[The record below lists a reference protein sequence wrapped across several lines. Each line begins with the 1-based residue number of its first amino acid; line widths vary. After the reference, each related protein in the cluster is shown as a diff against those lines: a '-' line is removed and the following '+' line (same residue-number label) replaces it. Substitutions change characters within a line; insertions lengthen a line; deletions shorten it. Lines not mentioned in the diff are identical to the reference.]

1 MEVLYPMVPIPGK
14 WAGILLAL
22 LLVATV
28 TGSPAAGSLPAVS
41 STASSPATAIRAA
54 IPGDC
59 NGDGQISAV
68 DALMALQM
76 TTGKLQENAI
86 ADMDGDGVVQVSDVL
101 LIMQKSAKTVLVT
114 EKERSQNPVIPPLTP
129 NTTPTTP
136 TPAPILSGIF
146 DAGLRLL
153 GLQVTPGV
161 AIPRDVVNVA
171 TTPTPILKVVQPEV
185 TLGVAIPRDVVT
197 VATTPTPILKV
208 VQPEVLR
215 DVVTVVTTPT
225 PILKVVQPE
234 VTLGV
239 AIPREVV
246 TVATTPTPI
255 LKVVQ
260 PEVLREVVTV
270 ATTPTPILKV
280 VQPEVTLGVAIP
292 REVVIVTTTAT
303 PIVKVVQPEV
313 LQEVVI
319 VTTTATPIVKVVQ
332 PEVTLGVA
340 IPREVVTV
348 ATTAIPI
355 VKVVQPIATPDP
367 CIVSGGTWCPAGSS
381 TGTCVYPLQ
390 DPLNCGSCG
399 NACPQGVN
407 WAVSCNSGQC
417 RIECNTGYGNCD
429 SILENGCETNLM
441 TSASSCGACGTMCAS
456 GTQCVNGVCTILL
469 KKTIIYSRL

>member
-41 STASSPATAIRAA
+41 STASSPATALRAA

-114 EKERSQNPVIPPLTP
+114 EKESSQNPVIPPLTP
-129 NTTPTTP
+129 NTTPATP

-197 VATTPTPILKV
+197 VATTPTPV
-208 VQPEVLR
+208 V
-215 DVVTVVTTPT
+215 
-225 PILKVVQPE
+225 
-234 VTLGV
+234 
-239 AIPREVV
+239 
-246 TVATTPTPI
+246 
-255 LKVVQ
+255 KVVQ
-260 PEVLREVVTV
+260 PEVLREVVN
-270 ATTPTPILKV
+270 
-280 VQPEVTLGVAIP
+280 
-292 REVVIVTTTAT
+292 VTTTAS

-313 LQEVVI
+313 LREVVI

-367 CIVSGGTWCPAGSS
+367 CIVSGGTRCPAGSS

-407 WAVSCNSGQC
+407 GAVSCNSGQC

-441 TSASSCGACGTMCAS
+441 TSASSCGACGTVCTS
-456 GTQCVNGVCTILL
+456 GTLCLNGICTTLL
-469 KKTIIYSRL
+469 KKTISYSRL

>member
-41 STASSPATAIRAA
+41 STASSPATALRAA

-114 EKERSQNPVIPPLTP
+114 EKESSQNPVIPPLTP

-215 DVVTVVTTPT
+215 
-225 PILKVVQPE
+225 
-234 VTLGV
+234 
-239 AIPREVV
+239 
-246 TVATTPTPI
+246 
-255 LKVVQ
+255 
-260 PEVLREVVTV
+260 EVVTV

-332 PEVTLGVA
+332 PEVLREVVIVTTTATPIVKVVQPEVTLGVA

-367 CIVSGGTWCPAGSS
+367 CIVSGGTRCPAGSS

>member
-41 STASSPATAIRAA
+41 STASSPATALRAA

-114 EKERSQNPVIPPLTP
+114 EKESSQNPVIPPLTP

-208 VQPEVLR
+208 VQPEV
-215 DVVTVVTTPT
+215 
-225 PILKVVQPE
+225 
-234 VTLGV
+234 TLGV
-239 AIPREVV
+239 AIPRDVV
-246 TVATTPTPI
+246 TVATTPTPVVKVVQPEVLREVVTVTTTAAPI

-270 ATTPTPILKV
+270 TTTAAPIVKV
-280 VQPEVTLGVAIP
+280 VQPEVL

-367 CIVSGGTWCPAGSS
+367 CIVSGGTRCPAGSS

-407 WAVSCNSGQC
+407 GAVSCNSGQC

-441 TSASSCGACGTMCAS
+441 TSASSCGACGTVCTS
-456 GTQCVNGVCTILL
+456 GTLCLNGICTTLL
-469 KKTIIYSRL
+469 KKTISYSRL